1 MRNYLLSTGAGLASA
16 VLLGGCAS
24 VPRDAGFPKVQQAV
38 MDRTG
43 HSVQWNQGTESDRQ
57 AADAVHAMLQRELTA
72 DDAVQVALLNN
83 QNLQATYEE
92 LGIAQAELVEMGL
105 LKNPSFTADVRFP
118 KARALPFEIEVTQ
131 SFIDLLLMPLRKR
144 TASAA
149 FEAAKLR
156 VTQEVLGTAAN
167 VKVAYYRAQGSAQLV
182 EMRGSIVAAT
192 DASFDA
198 ARRMHEAGN
207 SNDLALANE
216 RALHEQAKID
226 LARAEREALDSRE
239 ELSALMGVW
248 GADTA
253 WTVAPRL
260 PSIPPVE
267 IDATHLESLAI
278 TNRADLLAAWE
289 QVEVYAGSLGLT
301 RSMPFG
307 SDVTIGGHFSQESDA
322 TKSAGPTIS
331 LPLPI
336 FNQGQPAIF
345 AAQARLRQAQR
356 RYAALAVQIRSDVR
370 RARNN
375 LLAARDLADYY
386 GRVIVPLR
394 HQIVQENMLQLN
406 AMRIGVFELLQ
417 SKQAEID
424 AGREYVEALKGYWVA
439 HAELERAVGGRLP
452 ASRPSTQPTA
462 ATSPNAPMPGD
473 AASPATPPHHHGE

>member
-1 MRNYLLSTGAGLASA
+1 MRKSILVMIAGLASA
-16 VLLGGCAS
+16 ALMSGCVS
-24 VPRDAGFPKVQQAV
+24 VPREAGSPSVRQMV
-38 MDRTG
+38 MDRMG
-43 HSVQWNQGTESDRQ
+43 QRIEWNQGTAADKQ

-83 QNLQATYEE
+83 QNLQATYED
-92 LGIAQAELVEMGL
+92 LGIAQAELVEVGL

-118 KARALPFEIEVTQ
+118 KVRALPFEIEVSQ
-131 SFIDLLLMPLRKR
+131 SFIDLLLRPLRKR
-144 TASAA
+144 TAGAA
-149 FEAAKLR
+149 FEAVKLR

-167 VKVAYYRAQGSAQLV
+167 VKVAFYRAQGAAQLA
-182 EMRGSIVAAT
+182 EMRRSIVAAT

-198 ARRMHEAGN
+198 ARRIHDAGN

-226 LARAEREALDSRE
+226 LAKAEREVLDSRE

-248 GADTA
+248 GAGTA
-253 WTVAPRL
+253 WTIAPRL
-260 PSIPPVE
+260 PSIPAVE
-267 IDATHLESLAI
+267 VDATHLESLAVS
-278 TNRADLLAAWE
+278 NRADLIAAWQ
-289 QVEVYAGSLGLT
+289 QVEVVAGTLSLT
-301 RSMPFG
+301 RAMPFG
-307 SDVTIGGHFSQESDA
+307 SDVSIGGHFSQETDGS
-322 TKSAGPTIS
+322 KSAGPTIS
-331 LPLPI
+331 LPIPI

-356 RYAALAVQIRSDVR
+356 RHAALAVQIRSDVR

-386 GRVIVPLR
+386 ARVIVPLR

-439 HAELERAVGGRLP
+439 HAELERAIGGRI
-452 ASRPSTQPTA
+452 
-462 ATSPNAPMPGD
+462 
-473 AASPATPPHHHGE
+473 PPP